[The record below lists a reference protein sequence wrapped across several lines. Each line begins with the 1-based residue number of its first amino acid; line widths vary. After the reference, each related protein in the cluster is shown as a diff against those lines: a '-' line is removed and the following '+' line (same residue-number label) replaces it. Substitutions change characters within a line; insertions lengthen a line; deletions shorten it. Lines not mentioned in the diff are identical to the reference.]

1 MIIFIY
7 KSIYKYIAIIILIYV
22 HINFFMRNYV
32 YYITTN
38 YFYFIYNLFLPF
50 AMAATSSASN
60 VSYCNKA
67 SASCLCSF
75 ECVFKIAF
83 ARSYDSYKTSKKD
96 IQ

>member
-1 MIIFIY
+1 MY
-7 KSIYKYIAIIILIYV
+7 KSLYKYIYTYTDLCTHKFLYEKSLYIL
-22 HINFFMRNYV
+22 
-32 YYITTN
+32 YYTTN
-38 YFYFIYNLFLPF
+38 YPYFIYNLFLPF

-75 ECVFKIAF
+75 ACVFKIAF
-83 ARSYDSYKTSKKD
+83 ARSYDSYKTNKED